1 MWRESV
7 RSPNR
12 IKQRFLAC
20 QQKGGIRMQ
29 YHPVHDLM
37 QLIPPIAYFTPKL
50 KVNMSLDERETM
62 KGSILC

>member
-1 MWRESV
+1 
-7 RSPNR
+7 
-12 IKQRFLAC
+12 
-20 QQKGGIRMQ
+20 MQ

-62 KGSILC
+62 KGIILC